1 MADDTDAEK
10 KTHAVEVPSDSAYK
24 PNAIANPADYMRSVA
39 VVGVF
44 ELWSYYLFYNGNN
57 GGGPNSGFAG
67 LVDRMANIHASQNF
81 IDYNATLPAD
91 KAFDADATC
100 GPSTRT
106 CMVGT
111 VSTQMPL
118 VSFILL
124 RTGLAQLVVA
134 FVLISLGGLGD
145 YKLYGR
151 TFLFWSTFISIA
163 LHFSF
168 AFIDVEK
175 GSWILSTVLLFFT
188 LLTYNM
194 SLSFFFGAFPRLAK
208 HMPSVYQ
215 KIDEGATVKEVDD
228 EIALQRSRISMI
240 STYWSNIGW
249 AVPLLIY
256 LGIIFMLNPDPDAG
270 QTFWT
275 YNASAILFG
284 AYWLIFAVPYFLL
297 DKKRPGPD
305 IPAGVNIYTE
315 GLRQAGEAL
324 KLSKK
329 LPQVWWYFIGYFLYC
344 DGVNSCGTLLGNL
357 QGQYIS
363 YNVLNS
369 NLFSL
374 AQALS
379 SMLGCLIF
387 WAIQKQFK
395 LPTKVML
402 QASVVTTIL
411 MYSWAIVGLFSKTL
425 GYKSKAEFWF
435 FNIGAGLFYAPFWA
449 LQNTYLTDLIP
460 AKKSY
465 LFFGLFGIMSKCS
478 AFVGPLVNF
487 LITAVAGGNADYIAF
502 IPCTIISIIGFVM
515 IQYTNPE
522 KGRADVVKFEEEER
536 EREAAALVK

>member
-1 MADDTDAEK
+1 MSEADPEK
-10 KTHAVEVPSDSAYK
+10 KTEVVEIPSDAAYK

-39 VVGVF
+39 VVGAF

-67 LVDRMANIHASQNF
+67 LVDKMANMHADKNF
-81 IDYNATLPAD
+81 IEYNATLPAD
-91 KAFDADATC
+91 QAFPEDASC

-106 CMVGT
+106 CMVGYG
-111 VSTQMPL
+111 SSQMPL

-151 TFLFWSTFISIA
+151 TFLFWSTFVSIT
-163 LHFSF
+163 LHFCF
-168 AFIDVEK
+168 AFVDVEN

-215 KIDEGATVKEVDD
+215 KIDDGATVKEVDD

-270 QTFWT
+270 QTYWT

-284 AYWLIFAVPYFLL
+284 AYWLVFAVPYFLL
-297 DKKRPGPD
+297 DKKREGPE

-324 KLSKK
+324 KLAKK
-329 LPQVWWYFIGYFLYC
+329 LPQVWWYFVGYFLYC

-369 NLFSL
+369 NLFNL
-374 AQALS
+374 AQAFS

-387 WAIQKQFK
+387 WAVQKQFR

-435 FNIGAGLFYAPFWA
+435 YNIGAGLFYAPFWA

-460 AKKSY
+460 AKKAY

-487 LITAVAGGNADYIAF
+487 LITAISGGSADYIAF
-502 IPCTIISIIGFVM
+502 IPCTVISIAGFVI
-515 IQYTNPE
+515 IQYSDPV